1 MTREQDTSNFTP
13 LTPDTLQLISMILSA
28 IPHEERDEEVHYT
41 ARRGRQSNP
50 NRRVR
55 PRRRRIR

>member
-1 MTREQDTSNFTP
+1 
-13 LTPDTLQLISMILSA
+13 MILSA

-41 ARRGRQSNP
+41 IRSGRQINP